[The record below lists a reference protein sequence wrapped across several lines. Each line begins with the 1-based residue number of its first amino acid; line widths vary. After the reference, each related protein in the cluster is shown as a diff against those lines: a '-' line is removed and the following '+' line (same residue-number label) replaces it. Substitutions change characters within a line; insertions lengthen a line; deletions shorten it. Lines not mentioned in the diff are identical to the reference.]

1 METRA
6 HHLLIGSF
14 AIGTAVATVL
24 FLLWIGKIEFNKQH
38 QVYDMRFEGSV
49 AGLSKAADVLYNGI
63 KVGEVTNMR
72 LDEDNPKFVWVQIQ
86 VDSMTPVKD
95 NSYAVLAV
103 QGLTGVAAVE
113 IKAREPKP
121 GEENFKPNPLVAEP
135 NQQHPVIPTEKSDF
149 QKLFAGAPELINRG
163 NAVLDRLS
171 NFLSGK
177 NEENF
182 AATIANVER
191 LSGNLAK
198 ASDKFNSIAT
208 NVDVIVKGDAKTTL
222 ADIRG
227 VAGDIRQIMM
237 DARGPLR
244 DFARTGLP
252 ELLLAISDAR
262 QMIASIDRAAQRLET
277 SPSSLI
283 FGDKAVEYKPSG
295 SR

>member
-14 AIGTAVATVL
+14 AIGIAVATVL

-63 KVGEVTNMR
+63 KVGEVIDLR
-72 LDEDNPKFVWVQIQ
+72 LDENPKFVLVRIQ
-86 VDSMTPVKD
+86 VERMTPVND
-95 NSYAVLAV
+95 NSYAVLAI
-103 QGLTGVAAVE
+103 QGLTGVAAIE
-113 IKAREPKP
+113 IKTKEPAP
-121 GEENFKPNPLVAEP
+121 GEENLKPNPLVAEG
-135 NQQHPVIPTEKSDF
+135 NQQFPLIPTEKSDF

-163 NAVLDRLS
+163 NAVLDRLA
-171 NFLSGK
+171 NFLSGQ
-177 NEENF
+177 NEQKF

-198 ASDKFNSIAT
+198 ASDKFDSIAT
-208 NVDVIVKGDAKTTL
+208 NVDTIVKGDAKTTL

-227 VAGDIRQIMM
+227 VAGDIRTIMN

-262 QMIASIDRAAQRLET
+262 QMIASIDRAAQRLES